1 MVDKFAAYQSTEAA
15 QREVSE
21 YVHANFKLIMTK
33 MASEMRRK
41 LDITADKQNSD
52 GYLSLLVSLQGRMFN
67 EMVYSLAG
75 YCQSMKMKADQI
87 LPPTTIAMFLNL
99 LKGKNPLEGLPRDDV
114 KDDLPGFQKYYLAEI
129 DALRENYE
137 ALPK

>member
-1 MVDKFAAYQSTEAA
+1 MTDKFAAYQSTEEA

-41 LDITADKQNSD
+41 LNMTADMQNSD
-52 GYLSLLVSLQGRMFN
+52 GYLSLMVSLQGRMFN

-75 YCQSMKMKADQI
+75 YCQSLKMKADQI
-87 LPPTTIAMFLNL
+87 LPPATIVMFLNM
-99 LKGKNPLEGLPRDDV
+99 LKGENPLKGLPRHDV
-114 KDDLPGFQKYYLAEI
+114 KNDLAGFQKYYLEEI
-129 DALRENYE
+129 DNLRMNYE